1 MIDPQAN
8 VDPRAIVDDSAT
20 IAAGVS
26 IGAFSVIGADVHIGE
41 GCEIGPHVVINGPTR
56 MGKDNRVFQF
66 ASIGEAPQDLKYHGE
81 PTELVIGDRNRFR
94 EFVTINRGTVSGNY
108 KTVIGNDG
116 LFMAYVHVAHD
127 CIIGNNVI
135 FSNGASLAGH
145 VTVDDYAILSG
156 FTLVHQFAHVGA
168 HSFTGMGTALNRDL
182 PPFTVASGNYASAHG
197 INKEGLKR
205 RGFSPETIAAINKAF
220 RVLIKGKDRKRAL
233 DELDELKQQHAEV
246 QQFIDFVVGSERGV
260 MR

>member
-1 MIDPQAN
+1 M
-8 VDPRAIVDDSAT
+8 
-20 IAAGVS
+20 
-26 IGAFSVIGADVHIGE
+26 GAYSVIGPDVHIGE
-41 GCEIGPHVVINGPTR
+41 NCEIGPHVVIHGPTR

-81 PTELVIGDRNRFR
+81 PTELVIGDRNRLR
-94 EFVTINRGTVSGNY
+94 EFVTINRGTVSGNN

-127 CIIGNNVI
+127 CVVGNNVI
-135 FSNGASLAGH
+135 MSNGASLAGH
-145 VTVDDYAILSG
+145 VVVDDHAILSG

-182 PPFTVASGNYASAHG
+182 PPFTMASGNYATAHG

-205 RGFSPETIAAINKAF
+205 RGFSNETISAINRAF

-233 DELDELKQQHAEV
+233 DELDELIQTVPEVKQFVE
-246 QQFIDFVVGSERGV
+246 FITSSERGV
-260 MR
+260 VR